1 VALEVP
7 LHMPLAFELMKLRGF
22 LTVATIGGFLVLA
35 DVVQRLIIVPL
46 VRAGP
51 ARKDRVFAVWLRGL
65 AFAIIGGVRSV
76 GGGKFGP
83 LPTIPF
89 APGVLVLM
97 NHQSL
102 LDIPIVVQCVEGGYL
117 RIVTRKRYARGV
129 PAISRLIKL
138 YDFPVVDPTGGMREQ
153 LKVLREAARDPRVPI
168 VVYPEGTRSR
178 DGELLPFRRGV
189 VDTLLRYR
197 QWKVYLVTADGTLP
211 CGRLKDMLNGVQMV
225 DCRVNVSGPF
235 DTPTDPK
242 EFRSWLEEVE
252 GRMRKDLTELR
263 RPATVSNRTPET
275 HGVETS
281 KAEASKAEAV
291 TERPE

>member
-1 VALEVP
+1 MALEVP
-7 LHMPLAFELMKLRGF
+7 LHVPLAFELMKLRGF

-35 DVVQRLIIVPL
+35 DVVQRLIIGPL
-46 VRAGP
+46 VWACP

-65 AFAIIGGVRSV
+65 ASGIISGVRLV
-76 GGGKFGP
+76 GGGQLGP

-168 VVYPEGTRSR
+168 VVYPERCGGYPSAASAVESVSGDRGWDFAVWSAQGHAQWSP
-178 DGELLPFRRGV
+178 DGR
-189 VDTLLRYR
+189 
-197 QWKVYLVTADGTLP
+197 LP
-211 CGRLKDMLNGVQMV
+211 CE
-225 DCRVNVSGPF
+225 C
-235 DTPTDPK
+235 
-242 EFRSWLEEVE
+242 FRTF
-252 GRMRKDLTELR
+252 RHTY
-263 RPATVSNRTPET
+263 
-275 HGVETS
+275 
-281 KAEASKAEAV
+281 
-291 TERPE
+291 